1 MGTNR
6 PNAIFVPHM
15 PLCPA
20 SLIRPLAAALCIGL
34 LWVGTGSPALAER
47 ADRLK
52 PMNIEADALLYDETR
67 QTSVFTGNVVITK
80 GTILIR
86 GHKVDVRQDPQGNQF
101 GVILG
106 NDIQPAFFRQKR
118 EGLDEHIE
126 GQAQRIEYDSQADT
140 VRFTGQA
147 VLRRYRGPV
156 LNDETVGG
164 LIVYNNLTA
173 QFSVDGGPN
182 SRTPDNPSG
191 RVRAM
196 ITPNQATPPA
206 KGQATPPA
214 TVPLQPSTRLEPR
227 Q

>member
-1 MGTNR
+1 MT
-6 PNAIFVPHM
+6 AT
-15 PLCPA
+15 L
-20 SLIRPLAAALCIGL
+20 LWLGL
-34 LWVGTGSPALAER
+34 LWAGGTSLAWAER

-67 QTSVFTGNVVITK
+67 QTSVFTGNVNITK
-80 GTILIR
+80 GTIVIR

-106 NDIQPAFFRQKR
+106 NENQPAFFRQKR

-126 GQAQRIEYDSQADT
+126 GRAQRIEYDSQADT

-147 VLRRYRGPV
+147 VLRRYRGSS
-156 LNDETVGG
+156 LSDETSGA
-164 LIVYNNLTA
+164 LIVYNNSTA
-173 QFSVDGGPN
+173 QFSVDGGPQ
-182 SRTPDNPSG
+182 SRTPDNPTG

-196 ITPNQATPPA
+196 ITPVQAIPPAATPPSA
-206 KGQATPPA
+206 SPA
-214 TVPLQPSTRLEPR
+214 AAPLLPSTRLEPR